1 MNFSFQ
7 FPVFMRWFCS
17 DWTLYMCIRSCFFVV
32 AFVKKKYPAI
42 IIYKVHRLS
51 GNDAKKSVT
60 WDMSQG
66 MASRIACRKISSS
79 ENYVLGWIS
88 SQSCSYFLWNRE
100 FFKKEN
106 RPRPRLRVLLTPP
119 RDGKMATRTWTYIK
133 TSVLTLC
140 MTNCAQWKF
149 FMFTNTRTIAM
160 KWSQS
165 STEAQ
170 GSI

>member
-1 MNFSFQ
+1 MISSQ
-7 FPVFMRWFCS
+7 FLCVGFAQTGLCTCIYGLVFLLLPLSKKNILQLLFIKCIVSLEMMR
-17 DWTLYMCIRSCFFVV
+17 
-32 AFVKKKYPAI
+32 
-42 IIYKVHRLS
+42 
-51 GNDAKKSVT
+51 KSVT

-170 GSI
+170 ESI

>member
-17 DWTLYMCIRSCFFVV
+17 DWTLFIYIQSFFFLLPLSKKILQLLFITCIVSLEMMR
-32 AFVKKKYPAI
+32 
-42 IIYKVHRLS
+42 
-51 GNDAKKSVT
+51 KSVT
-60 WDMSQG
+60 WDVSQG
-66 MASRIACRKISSS
+66 MASRIACKKINSS

-100 FFKKEN
+100 FFKNEN

-140 MTNCAQWKF
+140 MTNCVQWKF
-149 FMFTNTRTIAM
+149 FMFFYKYKGDSNEM
-160 KWSQS
+160 ESKLNW
-165 STEAQ
+165 
-170 GSI
+170 GSGVN